1 MSPLEA
7 AARFAAFA
15 WCTEAAAPG
24 RAAPEEARLFARQNW
39 EAFLPAAQE
48 GLGRLL
54 LRIARMPSG
63 NGRRIRER
71 CAAATRSWE

>member
-15 WCTEAAAPG
+15 WYSGRRAPARG
-24 RAAPEEARLFARQNW
+24 TPEEARLFARENW
-39 EAFLPAAQE
+39 EAFLPTAQH

-54 LRIARMPSG
+54 LRIARIPSG
-63 NGRRIRER
+63 KRRRTPKR
-71 CAAATRSWE
+71 RLAAAQ

>member
-7 AARFAAFA
+7 AARFSAFA
-15 WCTEAAAPG
+15 WYTQAAAPG
-24 RAAPEEARLFARQNW
+24 LAAPEEARLFARENW
-39 EAFLPAAQE
+39 EAFLPAAEE

-63 NGRRIRER
+63 KRRRTPKR
-71 CAAATRSWE
+71 CAAAAG